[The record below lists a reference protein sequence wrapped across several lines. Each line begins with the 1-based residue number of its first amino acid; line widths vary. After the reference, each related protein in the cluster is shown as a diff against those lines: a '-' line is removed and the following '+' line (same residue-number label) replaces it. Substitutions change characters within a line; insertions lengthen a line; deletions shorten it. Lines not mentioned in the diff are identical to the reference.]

1 MGRTAYSVVEAKK
14 HFSELL
20 SRVAYGGERITIAKR
35 GKPLAML
42 VPPALEPKANH
53 LSRVEGW
60 LENSDPFFKIV
71 DQTVRRRQRH
81 TITYFRSVAAPSG
94 SKIS

>member
-1 MGRTAYSVVEAKK
+1 MSNILYSVGEAKK

-20 SRVAYGGERITIAKR
+20 SRVAYRGERITIAKR

-42 VPPALEPKANH
+42 VSPALEPDSDH

-60 LENSDPFFKIV
+60 LENADPFFKII
-71 DQTVRRRQRH
+71 DRTVQRRQRH
-81 TITYFRSVAAPSG
+81 LPRVLKSR
-94 SKIS
+94 

>member
-1 MGRTAYSVVEAKK
+1 MSNIAYSVGEAKK

-42 VPPALEPKANH
+42 VPPATEPDSDH

-60 LENSDPFFKIV
+60 LENNDPFFKIMN
-71 DQTVRRRQRH
+71 QTVQNRQKHLPRILKS
-81 TITYFRSVAAPSG
+81 TFPASLT
-94 SKIS
+94 

>member
-1 MGRTAYSVVEAKK
+1 MSSMEYSVAEAKK

-20 SRVAYGGERITIAKR
+20 SRVAYGRERITIAKR

-42 VPPALEPKANH
+42 VPPAAEPGSDHPGK
-53 LSRVEGW
+53 VEGW

-71 DQTVRRRQRH
+71 NQIVKNRQKHFPRTLSH
-81 TITYFRSVAAPSG
+81 RKDDRCI
-94 SKIS
+94 

>member
-1 MGRTAYSVVEAKK
+1 MSVEYSVAEAKK

-20 SRVAYGGERITIAKR
+20 SRVAFRGECITIAKR

-42 VPPALEPKANH
+42 VPPTAEIGSDH

-60 LENSDPFFKIV
+60 LESDAPFFETMDQIV
-71 DQTVRRRQRH
+71 KNRQKP
-81 TITYFRSVAAPSG
+81 AQD
-94 SKIS
+94 

>member
-1 MGRTAYSVVEAKK
+1 MSNTAYSVGEAKK

-42 VPPALEPKANH
+42 VPPALEPNSDH

-60 LENSDPFFKIV
+60 LEDSDPFFKIV
-71 DQTVRRRQRH
+71 NQTVQHRQKHLPRVLKSRRD
-81 TITYFRSVAAPSG
+81 
-94 SKIS
+94 